1 MALWTARLKMGVRTS
16 GKLWPIDQGNL
27 VITFYKWLKKLRLSL
42 LALISTNSIMIRR
55 LCSLPILS
63 TLGQVEFTNTG
74 CDRSVLNLLQGDG
87 EAYCHSAWR
96 AGRALPRLATTRDR
110 SGAPQLPPWPCV
122 TPIAGP
128 TPSGERLQDPG
139 LSELTQICTVVINF
153 KHFYWKVLKAQH
165 AIIWIISI
173 HRTSIF
179 MIVLKPFACFKPQ
192 WSNLQQRLHGTKGRP
207 QLLIQISTILLLFFY
222 QGRAASHPHLH
233 QLALNPFF
241 L

>member
-1 MALWTARLKMGVRTS
+1 
-16 GKLWPIDQGNL
+16 
-27 VITFYKWLKKLRLSL
+27 
-42 LALISTNSIMIRR
+42 MIWR

-87 EAYCHSAWR
+87 EAYCHSAWL

-222 QGRAASHPHLH
+222 QGRAASHRVTTFSRLERFPPIMTLKLWHS
-233 QLALNPFF
+233 FVV
-241 L
+241 